1 MLQVSVQENV
11 GLQNGIELQFRKTQN
26 PFTLTLRPVTLA
38 QYQME
43 FNSTT
48 SFIDYTIIPDN
59 QTADAVSDFST
70 KATTITIPATASIAE
85 ETAVFTL
92 PNTILSITNDEV
104 NEIEQSFALI
114 AEIGSDV
121 PDSFTC
127 FQIADGDRD
136 CVLDGRKGAARIRI
150 VNDDGKTTKH
160 FEYIYRESTYVLQKG
175 IGVY

>member
-11 GLQNGIELQFRKTQN
+11 GLLNGIELQFRKTQN
-26 PFTLTLRPVTLA
+26 PFNLTLRPVTLA
-38 QYQME
+38 QYQVE
-43 FNSTT
+43 FDNIT

-70 KATTITIPATASIAE
+70 TSTTITIPATASIVQ
-85 ETAVFTL
+85 ETAVFSL
-92 PNTILSITNDEV
+92 PNTILSITDDEV

-121 PDSFTC
+121 PDSFAC
-127 FQIADGDRD
+127 FQIAEGDRD

-150 VNDDGKTTKH
+150 VNDDGKTTKYH
-160 FEYIYRESTYVLQKG
+160 
-175 IGVY
+175 

>member
-1 MLQVSVQENV
+1 MSVQENV

-70 KATTITIPATASIAE
+70 TSTTITIPATASIAE
-85 ETAVFTL
+85 ETAVFSL

-121 PDSFTC
+121 PDSFAC
-127 FQIADGDRD
+127 FQIAEGDRD

-160 FEYIYRESTYVLQKG
+160 SEYIYRDSMYVLQKC
-175 IGVY
+175 IGVYSNE